1 MYPHFHNIRRQV
13 YLFLWTILIGTHAS
27 NDVYSTNP
35 GSIGSSSFGSTNDV
49 LNLDKIPRY
58 AVSGYIRGQN
68 GENLVGATVQV
79 LAQGTGT
86 VANQYGYYSLMLDSG
101 EHTLVVQ
108 YLGYR
113 PLTKT
118 IRLQRNTQINLVLEE
133 SIVEGAEIVVEGKRA
148 EDHITQSRMSVN
160 EVDIRQVKSLPALMG
175 EADILKTIQLLP
187 GVKNGGEGTTGFYVR
202 GGGPDQNLILLD
214 EAVVYNASHLFG
226 FFSVF
231 NADALANSQL
241 IKGGMPAE
249 YGGRISS
256 VLDLTMRE
264 GNNQKHVTQGGLG
277 LIASRFT
284 TEGPL
289 KKGKASYILS
299 GRRTYLDVLVDPLI
313 PKDAPAKGSGYFFYD
328 LNAKI
333 NWQASPKDRLY
344 ASAYFGK
351 DVFDFNNRENGF
363 RFSIPWGN
371 STATLRWN
379 RILSPRLFANHSL
392 VYSDF
397 EFGTRFTQNDFTI
410 NLNSGVRNLTFK
422 QDLDYQLSTRHRL
435 KFGSQLIRHWFLPS
449 VVEGRA
455 GDFDIATNNIR
466 RLNAIEWS
474 AYVRD
479 EWDITDRWQ
488 VNAGIRFA
496 VFQQYGPYSYER
508 YTDATLVTRLD
519 SVGFGPGEKV
529 VRYPA
534 WEPRLNLR
542 YLVDKQSSIKFAITR
557 NLQFIH
563 LASSS
568 GTSLPADLWI
578 PSTLKVR
585 PQIGLQYAAGY
596 FRNFRD
602 NTFET
607 SAEIYYKDLQN
618 QIDFREGA
626 VNGFNPLIENDLV
639 FGRGE
644 AYGMELFVKKNRGK
658 LTGWVGYTLS
668 WTNRFFDD
676 IMQGKAYPYKFDR
689 RHDLSVVGTWVQSPR
704 WKFSGTFVYST
715 GNAYTLPESRY
726 FFEGQI
732 IDQIGE
738 RNSFR
743 LPHYHRLDFSAVY
756 TPSNQSAGE
765 TAQGSGRR
773 RYKGEWVFAI
783 YNVYSRLN
791 PFFIYLDNEGSLQ
804 QGTLQIQAKKV
815 SLFPIIPSVTWNFK
829 F

>member
-13 YLFLWTILIGTHAS
+13 YLFLWTILLGTHAS

-79 LAQGTGT
+79 LAQRTGT

-113 PLTKT
+113 PLSKT
-118 IRLQRNTQINLVLEE
+118 IRLQRNTQLNLVLEE

>member
-13 YLFLWTILIGTHAS
+13 YLFLWTILLGTHAS

-118 IRLQRNTQINLVLEE
+118 IRLQRNTQLNLVLEE

-596 FRNFRD
+596 FRNFLD

>member
-118 IRLQRNTQINLVLEE
+118 IRLQRNTQLNLVLEE

-474 AYVRD
+474 AYFRD

-596 FRNFRD
+596 FRNFLD

-765 TAQGSGRR
+765 TAQGTGRR

>member
-49 LNLDKIPRY
+49 LSLDKIPRY

-118 IRLQRNTQINLVLEE
+118 IRLQRNTQLNLVLEE

-639 FGRGE
+639 YGRGE
-644 AYGMELFVKKNRGK
+644 AYGVELFVKKNRGK

>member
-118 IRLQRNTQINLVLEE
+118 IRLQRNTQLNLVLEE

-596 FRNFRD
+596 FRNFLD